1 VHRGADL
8 VSWASHNKRLILLLS
23 QVGHSPQMSNV
34 VADLLRSAS
43 SGGDIRPAAMR
54 RQSTSTIVRS
64 RAISSHR
71 RRLSVHDDINLLQ
84 AEEGTFATTHEA
96 NGKKPAGDASIVRS
110 RAISSHRRRMSVHDD
125 INLLQ
130 AEEGTFATT
139 HEANGKKPAGDA
151 RSFTIPDPLR
161 DLREGSRVV
170 HAIRGEGDALRGC
183 MLHVLVACRML
194 HMLRPT

>member
-1 VHRGADL
+1 MHRGADL

-54 RQSTSTIVRS
+54 RQSTST
-64 RAISSHR
+64 
-71 RRLSVHDDINLLQ
+71 
-84 AEEGTFATTHEA
+84 
-96 NGKKPAGDASIVRS
+96 IVRS

-170 HAIRGEGDALRGC
+170 HAIRGEGDALRSC

-194 HMLRPT
+194 HMLRST

>member
-1 VHRGADL
+1 MHRGADL

-71 RRLSVHDDINLLQ
+71 RRHDDINLLQ
-84 AEEGTFATTHEA
+84 AEEGTFATTHE
-96 NGKKPAGDASIVRS
+96 SIVRS

>member
-1 VHRGADL
+1 MHRGADL

-54 RQSTSTIVRS
+54 RQSTST
-64 RAISSHR
+64 
-71 RRLSVHDDINLLQ
+71 
-84 AEEGTFATTHEA
+84 
-96 NGKKPAGDASIVRS
+96 IVRS